1 VADRAAE
8 ESILISF
15 RTPREQVMRAIRR
28 TYPDIAPEHVHIWT
42 LGGKSR
48 EARIGDLWQ
57 EWTAA
62 GAQVVDDGFLLPTGI
77 PAFNESGTYAPTY
90 HIGPYVQDGV
100 RHLFLCDGYAASAE
114 AIQAASLAPMLGLVA
129 YICPFTSTFEVPYHR
144 ERLIMGL
151 DPKAKDFSAKLAQ
164 ALGREV
170 DKAAVAR
177 FKAMIEEASQA
188 GIPVHKASVEAG
200 DFFPEKKWDV
210 LAVSGYMCPDPYSG
224 APGVEEV
231 EKGLYRVTV
240 RLAGSRGD
248 KRITFTLRLGET
260 LEQSWLVFNPLL
272 SRFMDGEDYERR
284 PVRISDSGR
293 IRNELQTLCS
303 EALEFPQQDHI
314 RVHFDRIPADVIRP
328 EAQVKLLEILRWYKK
343 HHPLWFAWLD
353 IAAK

>member
-1 VADRAAE
+1 
-8 ESILISF
+8 
-15 RTPREQVMRAIRR
+15 
-28 TYPDIAPEHVHIWT
+28 
-42 LGGKSR
+42 
-48 EARIGDLWQ
+48 
-57 EWTAA
+57 
-62 GAQVVDDGFLLPTGI
+62 
-77 PAFNESGTYAPTY
+77 
-90 HIGPYVQDGV
+90 
-100 RHLFLCDGYAASAE
+100 
-114 AIQAASLAPMLGLVA
+114 
-129 YICPFTSTFEVPYHR
+129 
-144 ERLIMGL
+144 
-151 DPKAKDFSAKLAQ
+151 
-164 ALGREV
+164 
-170 DKAAVAR
+170 
-177 FKAMIEEASQA
+177 MIEDARQA
-188 GIPVHKASVEAG
+188 GIPVHKPSVEAG

-272 SRFMDGEDYERR
+272 SRFMGGEDYEHR

-343 HHPLWFAWLD
+343 HHPLWFSWLE
-353 IAAK
+353 IAAT